1 MTVSTEVD
9 HNDYTG
15 NGVTTSFP
23 YTFRIFKKSDLV
35 VQVADLSENITEL
48 VLDTDY
54 TVTGA
59 GGYTGGNVILST
71 PLTSGYQISIS
82 RELPV
87 TQETDLRNQGKF
99 FAEVHEDAFD
109 KLTMLIQQV
118 RSWLRLALRKPSF
131 VANYYDAM
139 NNYIRNLR
147 DPMDLQD
154 AATKNYV
161 DSIANTNL
169 SHTLRTPEAIPPLP
183 GVEQRKNKI
192 VAMNDS
198 GDPIMVLPESGSAA
212 DVLIELAKPN
222 GLSNIGVCP
231 DVATLRTLSM
241 PIGKKVMLLGYHS
254 DHPGTG
260 GGTLYASSDTSL
272 ADDGVRVFVTS
283 DGTRLVR
290 ETNGELYASWAGA
303 VGDWNGTAGTD
314 NKAAIERLIAAS
326 GTKFKWVIDLT
337 NVGVSSVVIDN
348 KDNWNGHV
356 NGSVINIS
364 AKPAAGAVDR
374 KDQDGGLLPAFKITN
389 SDGWKLTGSF
399 VDNRY
404 REAFYVEYC
413 DNFELNCANLGSG
426 LNNNLAANHFRYCN
440 HFKLNGWKVEKSGV
454 IPLTG
459 YYDWVQAIR
468 MWDCSG
474 FIIDGLTSHMNAG
487 NGIYIASNC
496 KDYVVT
502 NFDITENA
510 MSGIQLAWS
519 GFGVMPIRG
528 VISNGTIT
536 GNRADSIDVNNT
548 SGIKARLD
556 LIISGVINANNGY
569 NSDGTVTADG
579 SGLGTFINVS
589 HFIVDDCSSTSPARS
604 GVGISNCSN
613 FRINGI
619 IKKDQPSNN
628 EGHGA
633 YIENSA
639 DGEIN
644 VDCITDSANA
654 NMYSIRT
661 YGALENIHLSG
672 KYVGYTLFGD
682 DATYVNCSLHTAS
695 IISPTTVANRFPWE
709 NVNVVVSGSNAVDI
723 KSKMNDCRSVSNNG
737 HGGVVSG
744 ANVEIQ
750 NTEFIGTNGGLY
762 VGDNLGMIRVRG
774 GVAQGGAAAGLRISG
789 GEKHI
794 IEGLT
799 TKSTSGNSTVILNAS
814 KVIYLGNDDSANPTN
829 FTGTTFT
836 LQN

>member
-9 HNDYTG
+9 HNDYIG

-35 VQVADLSENITEL
+35 VQVADLNENITEL

-87 TQETDLRNQGKF
+87 TQEIDFRNQGKF
-99 FAEVHEDAFD
+99 FAEVHEDGFD
-109 KLTMLIQQV
+109 KLTMLIQQAI
-118 RSWLRLALRKPSF
+118 SWLRLSLRKPSF
-131 VANYYDAM
+131 VANYYDAL

-147 DPMDLQD
+147 DPRDPQD

-231 DVATLRTLSM
+231 DVVTLRTLSM

-356 NGSVINIS
+356 NGSLINIS

-413 DNFELNCANLGSG
+413 DYFELGCANLGSG
-426 LNNNLAANHFRYCN
+426 INNNLAANHFRYCN

-556 LIISGVINANNGY
+556 LIISVVINANNGY